1 LYGIYVC
8 MGYMYVWG
16 IEEQCNWN
24 YSAAMIPRTED
35 CKPEYWKTMLSN
47 ANEIYCAGKKYATL
61 NYINFHFLAFGVSLL
76 KLIINSMLAFTL
88 WYLYTK
94 IKRWEQTIERRQ
106 KYFYCYDLFR
116 EESLEETVIKLR
128 ENWERELV
136 LERIDLVSNCV
147 LTLIN
152 QNACKENFLNW
163 WLTVQL
169 GIVFLSYF

>member
-1 LYGIYVC
+1 MQLKLFRSNDPANRGLQTGVLKK
-8 MGYMYVWG
+8 
-16 IEEQCNWN
+16 QCCQMQMK
-24 YSAAMIPRTED
+24 SIV
-35 CKPEYWKTMLSN
+35 L
-47 ANEIYCAGKKYATL
+47 KKYATL

-76 KLIINSMLAFTL
+76 KLIMNSMLAFTL